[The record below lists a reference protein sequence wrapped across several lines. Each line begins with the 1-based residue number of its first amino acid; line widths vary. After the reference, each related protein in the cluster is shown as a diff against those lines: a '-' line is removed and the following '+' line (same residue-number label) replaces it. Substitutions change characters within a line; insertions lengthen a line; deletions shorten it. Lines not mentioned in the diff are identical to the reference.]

1 MTQYL
6 FLSEPTERETADII
20 ELYRQAGWWEREDE
34 EGLVAAIVAGS
45 HCFLIALEGERI
57 IGMGRAIS
65 DRASDAY
72 IQDVTVHPSRRGAGI
87 GSQLIRNIVERLRA
101 DGIKWIG
108 LIAERNS
115 SPFYLPFGFR
125 EMPSSAPM
133 LLKYDA

>member
-1 MTQYL
+1 MTKYL
-6 FLSEPTERETADII
+6 LISDPNKKETADII

-34 EGLVAAIVAGS
+34 DGLVSAIVAGS
-45 HCFLIALEGERI
+45 HCFLVAVEGERI

-87 GSQLIRNIVERLRA
+87 GSQLIRNIVERLRT

-108 LIAERNS
+108 LIAEKNS
-115 SPFYLPFGFR
+115 SHFYLPFGFR
-125 EMPSSAPM
+125 EMPSSTPM